1 MNADPSETIQPWA
14 PKMVYRARRHRSL
27 PQTLCENF
35 IEQQVFTFFR
45 SYFPL
50 GGPNYDYSPVMER
63 ATRFVLYIVG
73 QRELPITNEH
83 RIDQEQDLLRDDA
96 DFRHAFC
103 TMLQNQTSPN
113 LRAAAT
119 FQDRELTSLLKI
131 LAEVQWSGNDQVAAS
146 RAYKLV
152 RLSIHRL
159 HRRLADV
166 LQGFYARDSA
176 MVDQLVWGLT
186 HPDAAHRGVRRDFDD
201 PFFIAVLLIR
211 HFKYHGGLILPPL
224 RAARVKQELHEAL
237 LASEKALNRSTEMLF
252 MYYPNW

>member
-50 GGPNYDYSPVMER
+50 GGPNYDYGPVMER
-63 ATRFVLYIVG
+63 ATRFVLYI
-73 QRELPITNEH
+73 
-83 RIDQEQDLLRDDA
+83 DLLRDDA

-146 RAYKLV
+146 RAYKL
-152 RLSIHRL
+152 
-159 HRRLADV
+159 
-166 LQGFYARDSA
+166 GFYARDSA